1 MNIQNVLFFKNFAD
15 IVVCMWVISE
25 LEFIGKSR
33 WARSLEAYWQDRD
46 ITNLVDIL
54 EAAQFPE
61 PMQET

>member
-1 MNIQNVLFFKNFAD
+1 
-15 IVVCMWVISE
+15 MWVISE